1 MAVVLR
7 VCAVLCVCLA
17 LFSVLADAS
26 GSFPVV
32 DGINK
37 MYGGFSLTGRSAK
50 SKDPLLVRAARGEPV
65 ERVPVWIMR
74 QAGRHMQEYRD
85 LCLKHPTFRE
95 RSENVEL
102 STKISM
108 QPVKRYDL
116 DGCILF
122 SDILTPLPAMGI
134 DFDILEKKGP
144 VLRNPSRW
152 TNPAAIS
159 ANIKPIDLDS
169 LDFVGKT
176 LQNLRQKLQGTD
188 KTLLGF
194 VGLPFTLGSYSK
206 CVNILY
212 GAAHRSQFYT
222 GIYRQQSIL

>member
-1 MAVVLR
+1 MKFTSRLAVCLCVLASLLS
-7 VCAVLCVCLA
+7 VFVHAGSNKFAVLNSA
-17 LFSVLADAS
+17 
-26 GSFPVV
+26 
-32 DGINK
+32 NK
-37 MYGGFSLTGRSAK
+37 LYGGFNVPGQSSK

-74 QAGRHMQEYRD
+74 QAGRHMKEYRD

-144 VLRNPSRW
+144 VLRNAARW
-152 TNPAAIS
+152 INADTINS
-159 ANIKPIDLDS
+159 QIKPIDLNS

-176 LQNLRQKLQGTD
+176 LRSLRQKLQGTD
-188 KTLLGF
+188 KALLGF

-206 CVNILY
+206 
-212 GAAHRSQFYT
+212 
-222 GIYRQQSIL
+222 